1 MERADITV
9 NENSLIESI
18 KEIIITSRKNIVRSV
33 NTEMLSAYWNIGK
46 LIVEDEQKN
55 QERAQYGEQTL
66 KTISKRLTAELGSGF
81 SLTNLK
87 AMRKFFL
94 IYRKGQTLSDQLSW
108 SHYCELLTISDNNK
122 RSFYEKECVASKW
135 SVRELKRQLDSS
147 LYERLLL
154 SRGKENKEEVK
165 RLAEK
170 GQEIEKPEDILKD
183 PYVFEFVGLPE
194 NKPVME
200 ADLEDALINHIEKF
214 LLELGK
220 GFMFVGR
227 QQRITFDNEHYYADM
242 VFYNKIL
249 RAYVIIEL
257 KTRKLLPAAAGQL
270 NMYLNYYKAESMI
283 LMIMTLSVSFS
294 VLINPLQRLN
304 MYLKDL
310 RTRFLLQNMFSIFQR
325 RKRWKKKFK
334 PSLKIG
340 KRENKPALIL
350 HSL

>member
-1 MERADITV
+1 MNSSAVTTDGNRLF
-9 NENSLIESI
+9 NEI
-18 KEIIITSRKNIVRSV
+18 KNIIITSRKNIVRNV

-46 LIVEDEQKN
+46 LIIEDEQKN
-55 QERAQYGEQTL
+55 NARAQYGEQTL
-66 KTISKRLTAELGSGF
+66 KNLSKQLTKELGNGF

-87 AMRKFFL
+87 NMRKFFL
-94 IYRKGQTLSDQLSW
+94 VYKKGQTLSDQLSW
-108 SHYCELLTISDNNK
+108 SHYCELLSISDYCK
-122 RSFYEKECVASKW
+122 RSFYEKECIASRW

-154 SRGKENKEEVK
+154 TRGKENKKEVK

-183 PYVFEFVGLPE
+183 PYVFEFAGLPE
-194 NKPVME
+194 NRPVME
-200 ADLEDALINHIEKF
+200 ADLENALISHIEKF

-227 QQRITFDNEHYYADM
+227 QQRISFDNEHYYADM

-270 NMYLNYYKAESMI
+270 NMYLNYYKAEINDADDNDPIGII
-283 LMIMTLSVSFS
+283 LCT
-294 VLINPLQRLN
+294 
-304 MYLKDL
+304 D
-310 RTRFLLQNMFSIFQR
+310 
-325 RKRWKKKFK
+325 K
-334 PSLKIG
+334 PSAKIEYVLG
-340 KRENKPALIL
+340 GLENRIFASKYVLYLPDRKTMEEEVQTFIE
-350 HSL
+350 SWEKQDRKEN

>member
-1 MERADITV
+1 MVIPDIPS
-9 NENSLIESI
+9 NESYLIASI
-18 KEIIITSRKNIVRSV
+18 KEIILNSRKNIVRSV

-55 QERAQYGEQTL
+55 QERAQYGNETL
-66 KTISKRLTAELGSGF
+66 KNISKRLKAELGNGF
-81 SLTNLK
+81 SISNLQF
-87 AMRKFFL
+87 MRRLFL
-94 IYRKGQTLSDQLSW
+94 AYPNQQTLSVKLSW
-108 SHYCELLTISDNNK
+108 SHYCELLAISDDGK
-122 RSFYEKECVASKW
+122 RSFYEKECITSRW

-154 SRGKENKEEVK
+154 SRGKENKEEVR
-165 RLAEK
+165 RLAEN

-194 NKPVME
+194 NKTVME

-249 RAYVIIEL
+249 KAYVIIEL

-270 NMYLNYYKAESMI
+270 NMYLNYYKAEVNDPDDNDPIGII
-283 LMIMTLSVSFS
+283 LCT
-294 VLINPLQRLN
+294 
-304 MYLKDL
+304 D
-310 RTRFLLQNMFSIFQR
+310 
-325 RKRWKKKFK
+325 K
-334 PSLKIG
+334 PSTKMEYVLG
-340 KRENKPALIL
+340 GLENRIFASKYVLYLPEKKALEDEVQSFIEGWEEKG
-350 HSL
+350 